1 MRTLR
6 LISLVVVLA
15 GCKGAKEVA
24 VARVGRAVIT
34 ETEFQQ
40 KLTEVSPDYQNY
52 VLTPYGRKQFLDI
65 LIREKM
71 IIQAAQADGVA
82 ASPEFKER
90 MRQAHQESED
100 RLNQARDYLLARL
113 WFEKLRTGG
122 VLGVRDDEVQDYHK
136 KHPTEVLARHIL
148 LPTAEEAEATL
159 REVRGRGAAAFAAKA
174 KKSSLDADTAGE
186 GGRMRPALFGEIIPE
201 LEVVFKMRVG
211 EAGGPV
217 RSKFGYHVVLKEGE
231 NPVPFDAAKDRIKNI
246 LEKQKL
252 DKHLQSLQAS
262 IPVEVI
268 DAQFK

>member
-1 MRTLR
+1 MRILC
-6 LISLVVVLA
+6 IVSLMVVLA
-15 GCKGAKEVA
+15 GCKGAKEAA

-34 ETEFQQ
+34 ESEFQQ
-40 KLTEVSPDYQNY
+40 KLGEVSPDYQNY

-82 ASPEFKER
+82 ALPEFKDR
-90 MRQAHQESED
+90 MRQAHQEAEE

-113 WFEKLRTGG
+113 WFEKLRKGG
-122 VLGVRDDEVQDYHK
+122 VLAVTDGDVQDYHK

-148 LPTAEEAEATL
+148 VPTPEEAEAVL
-159 REVRGRGAAAFAAKA
+159 REVRGRGAAVFAAKA
-174 KKSSLDADTAGE
+174 KKSSLDADTAGD
-186 GGRMRPALFGEIIPE
+186 GGKMRPALFGEIIPE

-211 EAGGPV
+211 EAGGPI

-231 NPVPFDAAKDRIKNI
+231 SNVSLDAVKDRVRNI
-246 LEKQKL
+246 LEKAKL
-252 DKHLQSLQAS
+252 DKHLQSLEGS